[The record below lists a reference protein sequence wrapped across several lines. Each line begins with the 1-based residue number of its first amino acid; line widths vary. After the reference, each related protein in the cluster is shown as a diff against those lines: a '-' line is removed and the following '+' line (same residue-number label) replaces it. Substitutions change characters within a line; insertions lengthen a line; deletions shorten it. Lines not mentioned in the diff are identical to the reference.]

1 MEKKAHLIK
10 SLEIA
15 IDALKNDTI
24 AYNWLK
30 THSCNTG
37 VVAQALLGVTR
48 QELNEISC
56 PLFMDLPGESKTW
69 KKGVKYNCPITGES
83 IPEIIKRLEAAGLH
97 RNDIVHLEYLE
108 NPAILANST
117 IKKIKVPK
125 EVITGTEIKTVLDK
139 SSLWS
144 ILRGKKRQIPVDKKE
159 IAEEEIYPAKYYE
172 EKENLIKYLV
182 SWVQIL
188 KNEYKEVGQREDLE
202 AELLVAVAEENYEK
216 AAAIRDS
223 ITKLL

>member
-10 SLEIA
+10 SLELA

-48 QELNEISC
+48 EELNEISR

-117 IKKIKVPK
+117 IEKIKVPK
-125 EVITGTEIKTVLDK
+125 EVITKTEIKTVLDK
-139 SSLWS
+139 TSLWS

-159 IAEEEIYPAKYYE
+159 IVEEEIYPAKYYE